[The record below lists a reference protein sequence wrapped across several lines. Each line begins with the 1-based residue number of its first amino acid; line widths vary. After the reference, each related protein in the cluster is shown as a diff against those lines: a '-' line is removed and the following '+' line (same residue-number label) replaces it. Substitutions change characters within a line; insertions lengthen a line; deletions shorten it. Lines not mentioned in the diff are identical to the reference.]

1 MPTTPNGTPDS
12 APVTRAELR
21 TELFALEVRLL
32 ERIEKVETHM
42 LTEFRL
48 WARRSDTRQ
57 KASTILVNSF
67 DERLGD
73 LENQVAELR
82 QAKVSR
88 SSAQSD
94 TALLRL
100 QGLP

>member
-1 MPTTPNGTPDS
+1 LKI
-12 APVTRAELR
+12 ELS
-21 TELFALEVRLL
+21 ALEVRML

-42 LTEFRL
+42 LTEFRM

-82 QAKVSR
+82 DK
-88 SSAQSD
+88 
-94 TALLRL
+94 LK
-100 QGLP
+100 